1 MPEAYNRAQAKESA
15 MVRGRKAE
23 SRVIR
28 QDRVAEAN

>member
-1 MPEAYNRAQAKESA
+1 MPEAYHRAHAKESA

-28 QDRVAEAN
+28 WDRVEEAN